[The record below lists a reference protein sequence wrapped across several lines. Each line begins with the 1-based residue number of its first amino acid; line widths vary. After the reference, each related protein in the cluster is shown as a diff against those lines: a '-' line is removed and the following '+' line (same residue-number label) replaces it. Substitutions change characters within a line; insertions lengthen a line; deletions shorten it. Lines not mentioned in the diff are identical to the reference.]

1 MRVLGFLVLYFL
13 KNTLI
18 LLKYGKPFAFLLL
31 FFLKILFMTDRQRE
45 KQVLCREPDV
55 GLNPSSPESH
65 PRLRVVLNR
74 WATGAAHSLLFK
86 ILFFIYF

>member
-55 GLNPSSPESH
+55 GLDPKTPGSGPGPKAGTKPLSH
-65 PRLRVVLNR
+65 P
-74 WATGAAHSLLFK
+74 G
-86 ILFFIYF
+86 ILEG